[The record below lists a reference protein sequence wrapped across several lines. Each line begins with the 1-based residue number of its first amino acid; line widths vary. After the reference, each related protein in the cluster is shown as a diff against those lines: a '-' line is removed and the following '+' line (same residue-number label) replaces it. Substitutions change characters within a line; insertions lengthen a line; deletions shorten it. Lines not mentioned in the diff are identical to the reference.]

1 MKIPNVTI
9 QQLLEAGVHLGHKT
23 LRWNPKMKKYIFGKR
38 DSIHIIDLTQTLELT
53 KVALQKVYETISNN
67 GKILFVSTKKQASE
81 AIAEVAKETD
91 QYFVNYRWLGG
102 MLTNW
107 GTISNSI
114 KKLKKLE
121 IDLVAENRGFT
132 KKELL
137 KMSVKKDK
145 LQRSLGGIAEMKK
158 VPDLVFIIDT
168 NYESLAI
175 QESVKLGIPIIAI
188 LDSNSNPDGIDFPI
202 PGNDD
207 ARRAIDLYCNLIKE
221 TINAAKKST
230 PKEDKKVDLKNDEKS
245 SKTIQELDREKLEN
259 KFSKDS
265 KETLKL
271 MSDIEKV
278 KKLRELTGAG
288 FKDCNLAIKE
298 SDGDIDKAI
307 EILRVKGI
315 SKASKKMSRDAKE
328 GVIAVTENDKQISL
342 IEVNCETD
350 FVAKNDDFVNFV
362 KELSDLNNNV
372 NSNVDEL
379 KKSKM
384 SNGQTVD
391 ENLVALIAK
400 IGEKITIG
408 KTKTL
413 SNEGTVKSKYLHTI
427 VKDNLAKLAVAV
439 SLETSDNSDVVKN
452 FGKQLS
458 MHIAASSP
466 LALDQDS
473 IDQSIIDKEQELVTE
488 ELKNS
493 GKPDEIAKKISLG
506 KMSKFKEENALLSQA
521 WVMEP
526 KKKVQDIIKELSIPD
541 LKIKEFVRFK
551 IGE

>member
-1 MKIPNVTI
+1 
-9 QQLLEAGVHLGHKT
+9 
-23 LRWNPKMKKYIFGKR
+23 
-38 DSIHIIDLTQTLELT
+38 
-53 KVALQKVYETISNN
+53 
-67 GKILFVSTKKQASE
+67 
-81 AIAEVAKETD
+81 
-91 QYFVNYRWLGG
+91 
-102 MLTNW
+102 
-107 GTISNSI
+107 
-114 KKLKKLE
+114 
-121 IDLVAENRGFT
+121 
-132 KKELL
+132 
-137 KMSVKKDK
+137 
-145 LQRSLGGIAEMKK
+145 
-158 VPDLVFIIDT
+158 
-168 NYESLAI
+168 
-175 QESVKLGIPIIAI
+175 
-188 LDSNSNPDGIDFPI
+188 
-202 PGNDD
+202 
-207 ARRAIDLYCNLIKE
+207 
-221 TINAAKKST
+221 
-230 PKEDKKVDLKNDEKS
+230 
-245 SKTIQELDREKLEN
+245 
-259 KFSKDS
+259 
-265 KETLKL
+265 

-466 LALDQDS
+466 LALDQNS
-473 IDQSIIDKEQELVTE
+473 IEQSIIDKEQELVAE

-506 KMSKFKEENALLSQA
+506 KMSKFKEENALLTQA